1 MQLNTGGKIMIN
13 KTVECPKCK
22 THIKIQGN
30 PGEVTKIS
38 CPNCNTTG
46 KFSFPGEISKIGTN
60 NSYNTIEVKNLTKNF
75 NGFKALDNV
84 SLNVRKGEITG
95 FVGPNG
101 AGKTTTIKIL
111 TNLLTPT
118 SGHAYI
124 NNIDVSKTP
133 TKALLSVG
141 SLIEVPGVYDYL
153 TPHEMLKYYAKV
165 HRMNKNEIDQRI
177 TGALKLVKLAD
188 WEHKKIGTF
197 STGMQRRLAIAKA
210 ILHNPDILILDEP
223 VNGLDPKGIKDI
235 RNMLKQFKSEGVT
248 IFLSSHML
256 NEIRDTCDRIIFL
269 DGGKV
274 VTQGTIEEIM
284 NRIKID
290 TIEVEFLD
298 QLNEKDIEK
307 IKSIPEIISF
317 EKENGFFKIKFDG
330 ESETSNKILT
340 KLTKQGLKVVSFS
353 INKADLESFYVS
365 IMNDEKGV
373 N

>member
-1 MQLNTGGKIMIN
+1 MIS

-22 THIKIQGN
+22 THIIIQGN
-30 PGEVTKIS
+30 PGETIIVL
-38 CPNCNTTG
+38 CPNCNTKGNFTFQ
-46 KFSFPGEISKIGTN
+46 KEKADIVTIGN
-60 NSYNTIEVKNLTKNF
+60 INIIEVKNLIKMF

-84 SLNVRKGEITG
+84 SFNVKKGEILG

-101 AGKTTTIKIL
+101 AGKTTTIKLL

-124 NNIDVSKTP
+124 NNIDVNKNP

-153 TPHEMLKYYAKV
+153 TPHEMLTYFGKI
-165 HRMNKNEIDQRI
+165 HRLNKNEINQKI
-177 TGALKLVKLAD
+177 KEVLKIVKLSE
-188 WEHKKIGTF
+188 WEYKKIGSF

-223 VNGLDPKGIKDI
+223 VIGLDPRGIKDV
-235 RNMLKQFKSEGVT
+235 RDMLKQFKNKGVT
-248 IFLSSHML
+248 IFLSSHLL
-256 NEIRDTCDRIIFL
+256 NEVKETCDRIIFL
-269 DGGKV
+269 DAGKI
-274 VTQGTIEEIM
+274 VTQGTIEEIL

-290 TIEVEFLD
+290 TIEVEFLN
-298 QLNEKDIEK
+298 QLTEVDIKK
-307 IKSIPEIISF
+307 IENILEINSF

-330 ESETSNKILT
+330 KPETSNTILT

-353 INKADLESFYVS
+353 TKKADLESFYVS

-373 N
+373 I

>member
-1 MQLNTGGKIMIN
+1 MIT

-30 PGEVTKIS
+30 PGEIAKLS
-38 CPNCNTTG
+38 CPNCKIEG
-46 KFSFPGEISKIGTN
+46 KFTFPGEISKIDAN
-60 NSYNTIEVKNLTKNF
+60 NKYNTIKVSKLTKNF

-84 SLNVRKGEITG
+84 SFNVKKGEILG

-101 AGKTTTIKIL
+101 AGKTTTIKLL

-118 SGHAYI
+118 SGQAYI
-124 NNIDVSKTP
+124 NNINVNKNP

-153 TPHEMLKYYAKV
+153 TPHEMLSYFGKI
-165 HRMNKNEIDQRI
+165 HRMNKNEINQKI
-177 TGALKLVKLAD
+177 KEVLKLVKLSD
-188 WEHKKIGTF
+188 WEHNKIGSF

-223 VNGLDPKGIKDI
+223 VIGLDPKGIKDV
-235 RNMLKQFKSEGVT
+235 RNMLKQFKSKGVT
-248 IFLSSHML
+248 IFLSSHLL
-256 NEIRDTCDRIIFL
+256 NEVRDTCDRIIFL

-274 VTQGTIEEIM
+274 VTQGTIAEIM
-284 NRIKID
+284 NRINID
-290 TIEVEFLD
+290 TIEVEFLK
-298 QLNEKDIEK
+298 QLTEIDIKK
-307 IKSIPEIISF
+307 IKSILEINSF
-317 EKENGFFKIKFDG
+317 EKENGFYKIKFDG
-330 ESETSNKILT
+330 KPETSNKILT

-373 N
+373 M